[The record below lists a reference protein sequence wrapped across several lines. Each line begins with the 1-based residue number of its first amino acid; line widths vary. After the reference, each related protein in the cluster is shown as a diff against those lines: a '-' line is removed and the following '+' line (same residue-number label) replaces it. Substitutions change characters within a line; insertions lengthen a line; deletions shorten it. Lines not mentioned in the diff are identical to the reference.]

1 MSNEP
6 SAPARVRAASRPGG
20 VARPDPA
27 AYRLRTRALWWG
39 LALAPATVLVVFLS
53 LTTPE
58 GSGCVLNG
66 DCGTVPGWAYLTTL
80 AVAAGAWIHALL
92 TPDGPAP
99 ASSRKAAFWTMLG
112 AECVFLLLVLSYFGG
127 Q

>member
-1 MSNEP
+1 MSNEH
-6 SAPARVRAASRPGG
+6 PARARAASCPGG
-20 VARPDPA
+20 ADRPDPA
-27 AYRLRTRALWWG
+27 AYRLRTRALWCG

-66 DCGTVPGWAYLTTL
+66 DCGTTPGWVYLATL
-80 AVAAGAWIHALL
+80 AVAAGSWIHALC

-99 ASSRKAAFWTMLG
+99 ASSRKAAFWTMIG
-112 AECVFLLLVLSYFGG
+112 AECVFLLLVLAYFGG
-127 Q
+127 